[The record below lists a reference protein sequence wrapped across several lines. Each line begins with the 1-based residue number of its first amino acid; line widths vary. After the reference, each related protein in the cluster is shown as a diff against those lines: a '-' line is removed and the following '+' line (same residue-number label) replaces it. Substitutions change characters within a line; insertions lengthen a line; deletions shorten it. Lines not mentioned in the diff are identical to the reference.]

1 MNMKEL
7 PSLERPYEKLELYGE
22 EKLTDTELLSI
33 IIKSGAKEE
42 TALQVAQKVLLL
54 GSKEGYNNLT
64 FLQEL
69 SLQQLIKIKGI
80 GKIKAI
86 QLKAVGEIA
95 KRISKPI
102 CNERVVLKSTNDVA
116 ELLMQEMRNEKREIA
131 KLLILNNKNVLL
143 KMKDIS
149 FGGTN
154 FAMISPKEILVDVI
168 KMQADRIILVH
179 NHPSGDPTP
188 SKQDYILTKRI
199 IDAADLFNI
208 ELMDHIVIGDNKYK
222 SVFSKDQK

>member
-1 MNMKEL
+1 MKMKEL

-22 EKLTDTELLSI
+22 EKLTDIELLAI
-33 IIKSGAKEE
+33 IIKSGTRKE
-42 TALQVAQKVLLL
+42 TALQIAQRVLLL
-54 GSKEGYNNLT
+54 GNKEGYDNLK
-64 FLQEL
+64 FLQQI
-69 SLQQLIKIKGI
+69 SLEQLTKINGI

-102 CNERVVLKSTNDVA
+102 YNKRIILKSTDDVA
-116 ELLMQEMRNEKREIA
+116 NLLMQEMKGEKREIA
-131 KLLILNNKNVLL
+131 KLLILNNKNTLL
-143 KMKDIS
+143 RIKDIS

-154 FAMISPKEILVDVI
+154 FAMISPKEILVDAI

-188 SKQDYILTKRI
+188 SKQDYLLTKRI
-199 IDAADLFNI
+199 MEAAELFNI
-208 ELMDHIVIGDNKYK
+208 HLIDHIVIGDNKYK
-222 SVFSKDQK
+222 SVFSEK

>member
-1 MNMKEL
+1 MKMKEL

-22 EKLTDTELLSI
+22 DKLTDIELLAI
-33 IIKSGAKEE
+33 IIKSGTKED
-42 TALQVAQKVLLL
+42 TALQIAQKVLLL
-54 GSKEGYNNLT
+54 GTDEGYDNLK

-69 SLQQLIKIKGI
+69 SLKQLTEIKGI

-102 CNERVVLKSTNDVA
+102 CNKRISLKSTDDVA
-116 ELLMQEMRNEKREIA
+116 ALLMQEMRNEKREIA
-131 KLLILNNKNVLL
+131 KLLILNNKNILL

-154 FAMISPKEILVDVI
+154 FAMISPKEILVDAI
-168 KMQADRIILVH
+168 KMQANKIILVH

-188 SKQDYILTKRI
+188 SKQDYILTKKI
-199 IDAADLFNI
+199 MDAADLFNI
-208 ELMDHIVIGDNKYK
+208 QLMDHIVIGDNKYK
-222 SVFSKDQK
+222 SIFSEN

>member
-1 MNMKEL
+1 MKMKEL

-22 EKLTDTELLSI
+22 EKLTDIELLAI
-33 IIKSGAKEE
+33 IIKSGTRKE
-42 TALQVAQKVLLL
+42 TALQIAQRVLLL
-54 GSKEGYNNLT
+54 GNKEGYDNLK
-64 FLQEL
+64 FLQQI
-69 SLQQLIKIKGI
+69 SLEQLTKINGI

-102 CNERVVLKSTNDVA
+102 YNKRIILKSTDDVA
-116 ELLMQEMRNEKREIA
+116 NLLMQEMKGEKREIA
-131 KLLILNNKNVLL
+131 KLLILNNKNTLL
-143 KMKDIS
+143 RIKDIS

-154 FAMISPKEILVDVI
+154 FAMISPKEILVDAI

-188 SKQDYILTKRI
+188 SKQDYLLTERI
-199 IDAADLFNI
+199 MEAAELFNI
-208 ELMDHIVIGDNKYK
+208 HLIDHIVIGDNKYK
-222 SVFSKDQK
+222 SVFSEK